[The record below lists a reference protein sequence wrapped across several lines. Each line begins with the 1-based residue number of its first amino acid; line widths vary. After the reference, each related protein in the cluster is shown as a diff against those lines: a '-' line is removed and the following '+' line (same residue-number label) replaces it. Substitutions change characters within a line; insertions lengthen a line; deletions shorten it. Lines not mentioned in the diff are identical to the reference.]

1 MEAGDLF
8 EWHEADDC
16 FVRYTVTE
24 VKPDPT
30 GTVPRKLLAVEWMTY
45 AFTGCSGAVSENLA
59 TGIDFGPLPD
69 LGGTDLISPVRH
81 GIFQVVP
88 EDWTGAIDPGET
100 HELPEGAPPY
110 PGPYAET
117 RDVTVARGFPYWREP
132 QLPTGWRFSYAF
144 TGGLNVSHGYCA
156 FYEDVDGWAAV
167 EICGEALLGPGTWRI
182 SSAGPN
188 TDGTR
193 EYLYVREAR
202 WFSGRPAAVRYSPE
216 GPLHHRSLS
225 VKVWVHDVATQ
236 SIYTVVGVHR
246 TLLGSNVEDVIA
258 IARSLFEGP
267 TGRALY
273 DTYDTTGAVS
283 TPGSYVFLA
292 DPDDTSTAVTT
303 YEALRDGTTTAL
315 LIHKSDADGAS
326 RGSVYDAVQ
335 AGDLFEWHK
344 ADDCFVRYQ
353 VTEVKPDPAGTVP
366 RKLLGVAWLTYAF
379 AGCSGTIETG
389 GEHRIGWSPANITS
403 PDVTSPIR
411 HGNWLI
417 VPQDW
422 TGAMEEYVLVPY
434 RENPEC
440 EGDEPTTLEEHAF
453 GRRPALPDDW
463 VVENI
468 REMMCDLRH
477 VTYRSAD
484 WTADIDVYI
493 SRQWAVPFH
502 IPWVDPSNTHEVVE
516 ATMIDGHPAVL
527 RYDSRGFFNL
537 NVKIYHSSGI
547 KYEVWTRSQSLVS
560 NRQAVIDIARSLYDT
575 PSPTPATSAATT
587 FRYGTYDTTG
597 AVSTPGSYAF
607 LSDPDDT
614 STVVTTY
621 EALRDGTATALL
633 IHTSDA
639 VGVSRA
645 DVYDAVAAGDL
656 FEWHKADDCFVRYT
670 ITEVKPDPTGAV
682 PRKAL
687 VVQWTIYAFTG
698 CGESIASS
706 PVSIIWGPQPALG
719 GDTLTVPVMVGI
731 HQLVPENWTG
741 AVRDIAHEA
750 APGGSHLIQQANPS
764 TAVLSELDYWREP
777 KIPEGWSL
785 AYISAGTSSDPYQGF
800 SAIYSPT
807 EGIGISLEFHGYFL
821 SHRNWQVPS
830 GSTSSGVVVEARVI
844 AGRPALIEYSPPGDS
859 NDAYRPTTIS
869 IMDLATESGYT
880 LTAYDSTLKN
890 IDTLIAIASSLFAEP
905 PPGGE

>member
-1 MEAGDLF
+1 MTRAFHGQ
-8 EWHEADDC
+8 
-16 FVRYTVTE
+16 
-24 VKPDPT
+24 
-30 GTVPRKLLAVEWMTY
+30 LLAVV
-45 AFTGCSGAVSENLA
+45 AVVAA
-59 TGIDFGPLPD
+59 TVAACGGGPDQPSPSPATTPAPPATSTATATASPPPTTTPTTAPSPRATATPSPSPTPTPATATPSPTPIAP
-69 LGGTDLISPVRH
+69 GGTTFR
-81 GIFQVVP
+81 
-88 EDWTGAIDPGET
+88 
-100 HELPEGAPPY
+100 
-110 PGPYAET
+110 
-117 RDVTVARGFPYWREP
+117 
-132 QLPTGWRFSYAF
+132 
-144 TGGLNVSHGYCA
+144 
-156 FYEDVDGWAAV
+156 
-167 EICGEALLGPGTWRI
+167 
-182 SSAGPN
+182 
-188 TDGTR
+188 
-193 EYLYVREAR
+193 
-202 WFSGRPAAVRYSPE
+202 
-216 GPLHHRSLS
+216 
-225 VKVWVHDVATQ
+225 
-236 SIYTVVGVHR
+236 
-246 TLLGSNVEDVIA
+246 
-258 IARSLFEGP
+258 
-267 TGRALY
+267 Y

-283 TPGSYVFLA
+283 TPGSYAFLA
-292 DPDDTSTAVTT
+292 DPADPSTVVTT

-315 LIHKSDADGAS
+315 LIHTSDADGVS
-326 RGSVYDAVQ
+326 RGSAYDAVE
-335 AGDLFEWHK
+335 AGDLFEWRK
-344 ADDCFVRYQ
+344 AGDCFVRYT
-353 VTEVKPDPAGTVP
+353 VEKVMADPAGSTP

-379 AGCSGTIETG
+379 TGCSGTIETG

-403 PDVTSPIR
+403 PGVTSPIR

-468 REMMCDLRH
+468 REMMCDLLH

-575 PSPTPATSAATT
+575 PSPTPVAPGPTT
-587 FRYGTYDTTG
+587 FRYDTYDTTG
-597 AVSTPGSYAF
+597 AVATPGSYAF
-607 LSDPDDT
+607 LSDPDDP
-614 STVVTTY
+614 STAVTTY
-621 EALRDGTATALL
+621 EGLRDGTATALL

-639 VGVSRA
+639 DGASRA
-645 DVYDAVAAGDL
+645 DLYDAVEAGDL
-656 FEWHKADDCFVRYT
+656 FEWRQADDCFVRYLV
-670 ITEVKPDPTGAV
+670 TEVKPDPTGAV